1 MKYLKLKFLLMFFAL
16 AMAIPPAWAAEVTDV
31 LNRAFTGVT
40 GTSYTS
46 WSDKTGT
53 SGAVYAG
60 NSAAGNDAI
69 QLRAK
74 NGSAII
80 TTASAGKVKSISVTW
95 NSNTSSGRIL
105 DIYCSNSAYTLTNF
119 ANGTTGTKV
128 GSIEY
133 GTSTSLAI
141 NTDYNYIAIKS
152 NDGALFLDQI
162 EIVWETG
169 GSSLTPITTFSF
181 PQDSYTVTMGE
192 SFTAPTLSVDPDGA
206 ASEVVYSSSN
216 TNVAMVSGGKVTAK
230 AVGYATISAYTSS
243 GASTCLV
250 HVTNQSQSS
259 KIKLCATTAS
269 SYAGCQY
276 AFWQTGASN
285 PVWSSSDTSVADI
298 DSNGVMTA
306 KKAGTATIYCTEGKE
321 TSFCNFTV
329 YSGVST
335 GISAESML
343 LINGSTGKLTA
354 K

>member
-46 WSDKTGT
+46 WSGKTGT

-74 NGSAII
+74 SGSAIV

-152 NDGALFLDQI
+152 NDGALYLDQI
-162 EIVWETG
+162 EIVWELPDADDPSITITPP
-169 GSSLTPITTFSF
+169 SLDIN
-181 PQDSYTVTMGE
+181 QDGDIFNNATYPMIYISMRNSAATSLKNMYLENSRSCM
-192 SFTAPTLSVDPDGA
+192 FTI
-206 ASEVVYSSSN
+206 
-216 TNVAMVSGGKVTAK
+216 VATDRQKT
-230 AVGYATISAYTSS
+230 
-243 GASTCLV
+243 
-250 HVTNQSQSS
+250 
-259 KIKLCATTAS
+259 
-269 SYAGCQY
+269 
-276 AFWQTGASN
+276 
-285 PVWSSSDTSVADI
+285 
-298 DSNGVMTA
+298 
-306 KKAGTATIYCTEGKE
+306 
-321 TSFCNFTV
+321 
-329 YSGVST
+329 
-335 GISAESML
+335 
-343 LINGSTGKLTA
+343 
-354 K
+354 